1 MNGDLPGAYATWN
14 RATTLWPVERR
25 DAAFARFYSTR
36 SPMSYWAGDYEDC
49 VRMGRG
55 ARAGLEASMLEARSR
70 ARATWAWR
78 SSGCATEEGIEW
90 LEKSIALGSD
100 WEEHAFRF
108 TSRSMNMR
116 AGALRFP
123 RGRAAPAPRTSR
135 PSSWRSGPASR
146 PPPSRRGSTRLRG
159 PDEW

>member
-25 DAAFARFYSTR
+25 DSAFARFYSTR
-36 SPMSYWAGDYEDC
+36 SLD
-49 VRMGRG
+49 VVLGRRLRGLRPDGQGG
-55 ARAGLEASMLEARSR
+55 ARAGLEASMLEASVTS
-70 ARATWAWR
+70 ACNVGLALVGL
-78 SSGCATEEGIEW
+78 SQLEEGIEW

-116 AGALRFP
+116 AGGLAGARGLGRRPRPEP
-123 RGRAAPAPRTSR
+123 RGLRAGEASGFPPAAVASHSTS
-135 PSSWRSGPASR
+135 
-146 PPPSRRGSTRLRG
+146 ST
-159 PDEW
+159 WI